1 MIQGARN
8 IVARAVAGF
17 TGTLVALG
25 SAAAEGGVDETIDA
39 AFRPVAKALSDVVF
53 FSVQVGEAELQL
65 IVLWLIAGA
74 LFFTCYFRFI
84 NLRGFRHAVRLVLGK
99 AGGASK
105 GPGEVSHFQALATAV
120 SGTVGVGN
128 ITHVA
133 VAVSIGGPGA
143 TFWLMVAG
151 VLGMASKFVECT
163 LGVKYRQI
171 NKDGTVSGGPMFYL
185 DRGLRQRNLP
195 RLGKVMAWYYAIC
208 IMVGSIGIA
217 AMFQAN
223 QAYVQFVNVTG
234 GEGSFFDQRAW
245 LFGAALALLTA
256 LVIIGGIKS
265 IARVTS
271 KLVPCMALLYLAAA
285 LVVLAVNFTKLPWAI
300 GAIVTGAFSPQGV
313 TGGVVAVLILGFR
326 RAAFSNEAGIGSSA
340 VAHAAVRTKEPLT
353 QGFVAMLEPFID
365 TVVICTLTALVITV
379 TVYDPGAIRDGAISG
394 VELTSSAFQSVLPWF
409 PQVLAVVV
417 MLFAYSTMISWSYYG
432 LEGFIYVFGAKPW
445 AKVTFNTLF
454 CLFVIVGCTTQLDAV
469 LDFSDAM
476 VFAMALANVLGL
488 YLLAP
493 GVKKDLDVYWKRHGK
508 SA

>member
-1 MIQGARN
+1 MAKTVLR
-8 IVARAVAGF
+8 
-17 TGTLVALG
+17 LVGVLSALL
-25 SAAAEGGVDETIDA
+25 SAAAHGGVDETINA
-39 AFRPVAKALSDVVF
+39 AFRPIAKAMSDFVF

-65 IVLWLIAGA
+65 IVVWLIAGA

-84 NLRGFRHAVRLVLGK
+84 SIRGFRHAIRIVLGK
-99 AGGASK
+99 EDKEPKA
-105 GPGEVSHFQALATAV
+105 PGEVSHFQALATAV

-143 TFWLMVAG
+143 AFWLMVAG
-151 VLGMASKFVECT
+151 FLGMASKFVECT

-171 NKDGTVSGGPMFYL
+171 NADGTVSGGPMFYL
-185 DRGLRQRNLP
+185 DQGLKGRNLP
-195 RLGKVMAWYYAIC
+195 RLGKAMAWYYAIC
-208 IMVGSIGIA
+208 IMMGSIGVA

-234 GEGSFFDQRAW
+234 GEDSFFDGRAW
-245 LFGAALALLTA
+245 LFGTALAVLTA
-256 LVIIGGIKS
+256 LVIIGGIRS

-271 KLVPCMALLYLAAA
+271 KLVPFMALLYLTAA
-285 LVVLAVNFTKLPWAI
+285 LVVLAMNFTKLPWAI

-313 TGGVVAVLILGFR
+313 TGGIVAVLILGFR

-353 QGFVAMLEPFID
+353 QGFVAMLEPFLD
-365 TVVICTLTALVITV
+365 TVVICTMTALVITV
-379 TVYDPGAIRDGAISG
+379 TVYDPALVRDGAISG
-394 VELTSSAFQSVLPWF
+394 VELTSSAFASVLPWF
-409 PQVLAVVV
+409 PYILAVVV

-432 LEGFIYVFGAKPW
+432 LEGFIYIFGAKRW

-454 CLFVIVGCTTQLDAV
+454 CLCVIVGCTTQLDAV

-493 GVKKDLDVYWKRHGK
+493 VVKKDLDVYWRRYQGGG
-508 SA
+508 

>member
-1 MIQGARN
+1 MAKTVLRLVG
-8 IVARAVAGF
+8 VLS
-17 TGTLVALG
+17 TLL
-25 SAAAEGGVDETIDA
+25 SAAAHGGVDETIDA
-39 AFRPVAKALSDVVF
+39 AFRPIAKAMSDFVF

-65 IVLWLIAGA
+65 IVVWLIAGA

-84 NLRGFRHAVRLVLGK
+84 SIRGFRHAIRIVLGK
-99 AGGASK
+99 EDKEPKA
-105 GPGEVSHFQALATAV
+105 PGEVSHFQALATAV

-143 TFWLMVAG
+143 AFWLMVAG
-151 VLGMASKFVECT
+151 FLGMASKFVECT

-171 NKDGTVSGGPMFYL
+171 NADGTVSGGPMFYL
-185 DRGLRQRNLP
+185 DQGLKGRNLP
-195 RLGKVMAWYYAIC
+195 RLGKAMAWYYAIC
-208 IMVGSIGIA
+208 IMMGSIGVA

-234 GEGSFFDQRAW
+234 GEDSFFDGRAW
-245 LFGAALALLTA
+245 LFGTALAVLTA
-256 LVIIGGIKS
+256 LVIIGGIRS

-271 KLVPCMALLYLAAA
+271 KLVPFMALLYLTAA
-285 LVVLAVNFTKLPWAI
+285 LVVLAMNFTKLPWAI

-313 TGGVVAVLILGFR
+313 TGGIVAVLILGFR

-353 QGFVAMLEPFID
+353 QGFVAMLEPFLD
-365 TVVICTLTALVITV
+365 TVVICTMTALVITV
-379 TVYDPGAIRDGAISG
+379 TVYDPALVRDGAISG
-394 VELTSSAFQSVLPWF
+394 VELTSSAFASVLPWF
-409 PQVLAVVV
+409 PYILAVVV

-432 LEGFIYVFGAKPW
+432 LEGFIYIFGAKRW
-445 AKVTFNTLF
+445 AKVAFNTLF
-454 CLFVIVGCTTQLDAV
+454 CLCVIVGCTTQLDAV

-493 GVKKDLDVYWKRHGK
+493 VVKKDLDVYWRRYQGGG
-508 SA
+508 